1 MNAFL
6 DMAKKHRH
14 LMKCRKEFSG
24 IFGVDIKQFY
34 SDPLLGFDLIAFDA
48 WMEKNHKDYRQN
60 ESLHSY
66 IGRKYGDKAV
76 DLVAS
81 LI

>member
-1 MNAFL
+1 MSAFL
-6 DMAKKHRH
+6 DMAKKHKH
-14 LMKCRKEFSG
+14 FMKSRKVFSG

-34 SDPLLGFDLIAFDA
+34 SDPLLGFDLIAFDG
-48 WMEKNHKDYRQN
+48 WMEKTHKDYHQN

-66 IGRKYGDKAV
+66 IGRKFGEKAV